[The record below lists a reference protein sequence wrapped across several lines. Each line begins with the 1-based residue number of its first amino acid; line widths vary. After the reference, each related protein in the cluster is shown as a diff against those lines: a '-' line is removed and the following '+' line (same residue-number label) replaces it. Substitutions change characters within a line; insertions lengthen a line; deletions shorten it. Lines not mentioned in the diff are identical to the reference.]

1 MEVLTM
7 NMQSNQ
13 SVAFELGNRAVT
25 LTADTLGH
33 LEDLKRASRFY
44 LRGLDGIMR
53 ALIQLGRG
61 PAETLTP
68 ERSLEL
74 LDIAS
79 EIKEHIQAVAAIDM
93 YAGDKRVLPDLPP
106 GNED

>member
-1 MEVLTM
+1 M

-25 LTADTLGH
+25 LTADTLDH
-33 LEDLKRASRFY
+33 LEDLKRASLFY
-44 LRGLDGIMR
+44 LRGLDAIMR

-79 EIKEHIQAVAAIDM
+79 EIKEHILAVAAIDM
-93 YAGDKRVLPDLPP
+93 YADDKRVLPDLPP
-106 GNED
+106 GDED